1 MAKKQNPKT
10 RTKNNL
16 GLLIIIAV
24 ILIVIGFVLAQE
36 AAPTPLTQTEIDYIK
51 SNPDSLSGKSE
62 TELINTLKTNPE
74 LASYYKKDDLIRTLN
89 ADNSLLDISKG
100 KNQQIFNQLTTEV
113 DKSADFLNK
122 PENAG
127 IKKSWLKGYNM
138 NGASSDKVQIID
150 YDKNTGNLKVFSKD
164 TKDFTNVNIKKIG
177 ETSGLSGTINDDGSF
192 TPTFDGKSGQKMSKG
207 TIDISKGSDGKFNIN
222 TKDGTAIDFS
232 DVQEGNFKVSA
243 NGGKVDLSGF
253 SSTQKTNIDIEASGG
268 AQVQTSLSQVYKAQT
283 GKLELGIANDGSITS
298 KGTASLLD
306 TENNKIYDFKGTIKT
321 DKTGVRTLSQGG
333 EITPFSN
340 KANVLGFKADSG
352 DINFADQFTECAL
365 PAGKSSIKITG
376 IGEKTQTVNV
386 KLTGNN
392 KVTFKDISDSV
403 TGINAD
409 VTRTNQDATVGAY
422 LDLGGGKKIDISR
435 TGVKGENAKYL
446 ARDLTVTYKDDTGK
460 IQFSSQI
467 GRAHV

>member
-62 TELINTLKTNPE
+62 TELINTLKNNPE

-177 ETSGLSGTINDDGSF
+177 ETS
-192 TPTFDGKSGQKMSKG
+192 
-207 TIDISKGSDGKFNIN
+207 
-222 TKDGTAIDFS
+222 
-232 DVQEGNFKVSA
+232 
-243 NGGKVDLSGF
+243 
-253 SSTQKTNIDIEASGG
+253 
-268 AQVQTSLSQVYKAQT
+268 
-283 GKLELGIANDGSITS
+283 
-298 KGTASLLD
+298 
-306 TENNKIYDFKGTIKT
+306 
-321 DKTGVRTLSQGG
+321 
-333 EITPFSN
+333 
-340 KANVLGFKADSG
+340 
-352 DINFADQFTECAL
+352 
-365 PAGKSSIKITG
+365 
-376 IGEKTQTVNV
+376 
-386 KLTGNN
+386 
-392 KVTFKDISDSV
+392 
-403 TGINAD
+403 
-409 VTRTNQDATVGAY
+409 
-422 LDLGGGKKIDISR
+422 
-435 TGVKGENAKYL
+435 
-446 ARDLTVTYKDDTGK
+446 
-460 IQFSSQI
+460 
-467 GRAHV
+467 